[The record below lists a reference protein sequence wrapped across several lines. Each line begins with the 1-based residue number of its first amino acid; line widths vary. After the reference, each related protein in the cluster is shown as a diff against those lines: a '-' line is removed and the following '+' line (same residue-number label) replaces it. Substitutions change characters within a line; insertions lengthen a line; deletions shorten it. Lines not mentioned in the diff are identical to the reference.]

1 MNICMSSDLIEL
13 FSKLT
18 IHDTRQNKQEDDI
31 NILTKMMTNLQI
43 TEPDNID
50 DLINEMEQLTITDDE
65 VIIEF
70 KNNQI
75 ITFRYA
81 YFNCGDKL
89 LNSMPKWCD
98 SY

>member
-1 MNICMSSDLIEL
+1 MSTDLIEL

-18 IHDTRQNKQEDDI
+18 INDTRQTKNQTDDV
-31 NILTKMMTNLQI
+31 NILTQMMTNLHI
-43 TEPDNID
+43 SEPDNLD
-50 DLINEMEQLTITDDE
+50 DLIDQMEQLTITDDE

-70 KNNQI
+70 KDHQI
-75 ITFRYA
+75 FKFRYT

-89 LNSMPKWCD
+89 LNGFSNWTE

>member
-1 MNICMSSDLIEL
+1 MSSDLIDL
-13 FSKLT
+13 FSKLS

-31 NILTKMMTNLQI
+31 NILTKMMTKLQI
-43 TEPDNID
+43 SEPDQID
-50 DLINEMEQLTITDDE
+50 NLINEMEQLTITDEE

-75 ITFRYA
+75 ITFRYT

-89 LNSMPKWCD
+89 LNSMPKWCEG
-98 SY
+98 Y